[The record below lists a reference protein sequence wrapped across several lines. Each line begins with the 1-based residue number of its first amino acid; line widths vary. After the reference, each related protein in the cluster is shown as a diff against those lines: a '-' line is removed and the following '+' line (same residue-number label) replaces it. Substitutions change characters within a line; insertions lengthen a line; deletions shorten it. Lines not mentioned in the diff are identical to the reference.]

1 MTGRCLFRDL
11 MMGGAS
17 ATALLAASSALAQS
31 DGAPAAVTA
40 QAEEQASSA
49 EEPEIVI
56 RGVRGSLLRSIQ
68 AKRDADT
75 IADAISAEEL
85 GMFPNRNVAEA
96 LAQRA
101 ELLRV
106 FRSLVLHRGARAAL
120 KGDMRTTAQTRYTRR
135 PFVLF
140 PLVSRFALI

>member
-106 FRSLVLHRGARAAL
+106 FRSLVLHRGARGL
-120 KGDMRTTAQTRYTRR
+120 
-135 PFVLF
+135 
-140 PLVSRFALI
+140 

>member
-85 GMFPNRNVAEA
+85 GMFPNRNVAKA

-106 FRSLVLHRGARAAL
+106 FRSLVLHRGARGAL
-120 KGDMRTTAQTRYTRR
+120 KGDMRTTAQTRHTRR